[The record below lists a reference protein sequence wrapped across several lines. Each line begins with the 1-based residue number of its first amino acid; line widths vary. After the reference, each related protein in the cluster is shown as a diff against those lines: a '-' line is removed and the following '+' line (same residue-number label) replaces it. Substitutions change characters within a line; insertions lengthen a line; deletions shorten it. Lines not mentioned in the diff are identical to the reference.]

1 MMKKF
6 VKKFYKDLFD
16 QKDKTTESAFVSDV
30 MDGLYVW
37 ANTWAAN
44 EFERRLEQYKLGL
57 EVCIHNTSV
66 MENEKLADLKVV
78 CGQKFQ
84 ELLVK
89 CNS

>member
-1 MMKKF
+1 MKKF

-30 MDGLYVW
+30 MEGLNVW

-44 EFERRLEQYKLGL
+44 EFERRLEQYRIGL
-57 EVCIHNTSV
+57 EVCVHNTKV
-66 MENEKLADLKVV
+66 METEKLADLKVV

-84 ELLVK
+84 ELLAK
-89 CNS
+89 CNG